1 MLIEL
6 VVLWAIVIGTVA
18 WFIRD
23 ERRLKAEALD
33 RAALG
38 FARSPHY
45 RRADTTSAHVVEQAA
60 ALAPARRTGGLSET
74 DRRFIKAYAALN

>member
-6 VVLWAIVIGTVA
+6 VVLWAIVIGTVV
-18 WFIRD
+18 WFVRD

-38 FARSPHY
+38 FARSPHA
-45 RRADTTSAHVVEQAA
+45 RRAHTPAPAVAV
-60 ALAPARRTGGLSET
+60 APARRTGGLSEA